1 MKLSIPI
8 LLLALAAP
16 LMAGD
21 SGPKKNSRTAVFTL
35 YFRNADLNSDGVIDW
50 EEFQGTVGAS
60 DIPVLTEWRFL
71 YMADFI
77 KTAVVRSKAEI
88 PEGIFLDTYIRYAGG
103 LRVPKPSKIQ
113 RFNLADDNDDGFLNI
128 DEYRQTRR
136 TAAATDGSIGK
147 SFNKIDKNRDG
158 KISPQEFGI
167 TKV

>member
-21 SGPKKNSRTAVFTL
+21 SSPKKNSRTVVFTGYFNL
-35 YFRNADLNSDGVIDW
+35 YDTNDDGVISW
-50 EEFQGTVGAS
+50 EEFQGSVGAS

-77 KTAVVRSKAEI
+77 KTASRAKI
-88 PEGIFLDTYIRYAGG
+88 PNGIFVDTYIRYAGG
-103 LRVPKPSKIQ
+103 LKVPKPTKVQ
-113 RFNLADDNDDGFLNI
+113 RFNLADDNDDGFLSI
-128 DEYRQTRR
+128 SEYRNTRK

-147 SFNKIDKNRDG
+147 SFDKIDKNRDG
-158 KISPQEFGI
+158 KISRQEYGI
-167 TKV
+167 PVKA